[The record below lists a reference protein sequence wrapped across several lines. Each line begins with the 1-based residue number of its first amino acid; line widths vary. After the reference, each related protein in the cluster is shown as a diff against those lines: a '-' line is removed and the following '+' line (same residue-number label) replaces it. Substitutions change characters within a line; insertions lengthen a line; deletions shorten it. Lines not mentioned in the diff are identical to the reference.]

1 MPRDCYVD
9 ELRATAQEKFSFGSG
24 KSVVMEMRLDEDQPS
39 DGDEVLLLEDRASEG
54 TERMRLSDHALI
66 VGAKEVLRAS

>member
-9 ELRATAQEKFSFGSG
+9 ELRAAALEKFSVGSG
-24 KSVVMEMRLDEDQPS
+24 MSVVMEMRLDEAQPS
-39 DGDEVLLLEDRASEG
+39 DGDEVLLLEDVHFES

-66 VGAKEVLRAS
+66 VGAKEVLCAC